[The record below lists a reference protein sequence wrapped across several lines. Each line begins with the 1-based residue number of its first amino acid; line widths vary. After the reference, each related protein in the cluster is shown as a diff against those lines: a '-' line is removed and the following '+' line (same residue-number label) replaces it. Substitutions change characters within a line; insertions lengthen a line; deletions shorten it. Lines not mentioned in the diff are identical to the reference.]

1 MLEQEQ
7 NKEFYQKMDENH
19 AKWNNLQF
27 KKTLLV
33 IAFFLAMI
41 SCLAWLVW
49 QIFVLKADAPNFP
62 LRYVQVYTSLAIF
75 IALLAFAKFLI
86 KKGEEKNIA
95 HWHEIMKQ
103 YQNC

>member
-7 NKEFYQKMDENH
+7 NSAFYQELDENH

-33 IAFFLAMI
+33 ITFFFVMI

-62 LRYVQVYTSLAIF
+62 LHYVQMYTGLAVF
-75 IALLAFAKFLI
+75 IGLLALAQFLI
-86 KKGEEKNIA
+86 KRGEEKNIER
-95 HWHEIMKQ
+95 WHQIMRQ